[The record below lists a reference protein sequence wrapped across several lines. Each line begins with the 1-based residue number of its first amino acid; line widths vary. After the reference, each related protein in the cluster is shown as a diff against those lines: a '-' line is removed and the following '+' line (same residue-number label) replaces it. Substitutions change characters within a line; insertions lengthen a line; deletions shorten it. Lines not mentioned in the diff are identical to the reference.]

1 MRLSDLFDTKI
12 RTLLTEEAGA
22 LADSARGKAPTERIR
37 GNIEVGQ
44 VRKDGGRY
52 SVEVFVSLK
61 KAPEAGAYEYGSGI
75 HATQGTKGTYPI
87 VAKNAPNLV
96 FWWEKKNKMFVGPS
110 VNHPGVAAKP
120 YLAPAA
126 QETKKSIR
134 QKLGSLLGLIF
145 RTEIIQTI
153 KGQEVGRL

>member
-1 MRLSDLFDTKI
+1 MSFSDWLDAKI

-22 LADSARGKAPTERIR
+22 FADSARGKAPTGRIR

-52 SVEVFVSLK
+52 SIEVSVSLK

-75 HATQGTKGTYPI
+75 HATRGTPGTYPI

-96 FWWEKKNKMFVGPS
+96 FWWEKKDKWFVGSS
-110 VNHPGVAAKP
+110 VNHPGVAARP
-120 YLAPAA
+120 YLAPAVK
-126 QETKKSIR
+126 ERRRSLIR
-134 QKLGSLLGLIF
+134 RILFAFKEGVNVAVKEATTGKL
-145 RTEIIQTI
+145 
-153 KGQEVGRL
+153 